1 MLITFD
7 LFLEISANKNTEYL
21 ILILIMKCKCHKVY
35 EDYIKF
41 NSIQRKKHRK
51 TKKEIVSRKNR

>member
-7 LFLEISANKNTEYL
+7 LFLEIRANKNTEYV
-21 ILILIMKCKCHKVY
+21 ILILIMKCKGHKVY

-41 NSIQRKKHRK
+41 NSTQRKKYRK
-51 TKKEIVSRKNR
+51 TKKIVSRKNR

>member
-7 LFLEISANKNTEYL
+7 LFLEIRANKNTEYL

>member
-1 MLITFD
+1 MLISFD